1 MVISAVRRQ
10 ICERLELG
18 GVADASFDTDELM
31 CYALGVNRTQMSLFT
46 DKDVDE
52 KQIALLDELAKRRIA
67 GEPLQYILGEWEFY
81 GMPFYVGDGVLIPRA
96 DTEVLVD
103 CALSFLKTRQNADVI
118 DLCSGSGCIAI
129 SVKKN
134 APSVSMT
141 AVELYDKA
149 YDFLVRNA
157 ERNHSEINIV
167 KADVLQKSDGFG
179 MFDLILTNPP
189 YIEAEVVPT
198 LSKEVQSEPI
208 TALDGGKD
216 GLDYYRAIAENWLP
230 LIKSNGCIIA
240 EIGEDQAQ
248 SVTHIFKS
256 KGLLCETVK
265 DLNGLDRVIVGTK

>member
-1 MVISAVRRQ
+1 MVISAVRRH
-10 ICERLELG
+10 ICDRLELG
-18 GVADASFDTDELM
+18 GVADASFDTNELI
-31 CYALGVNRTQMSLFT
+31 CYALGVNRTQMSLFP
-46 DKDVDE
+46 DQDVDE
-52 KQIALLDELAKRRIA
+52 KQLSMLDELAKRRIA

-81 GMPFYVGDGVLIPRA
+81 GLPFYVGDGVLIPRA

-103 CALSFLKTRQNADVI
+103 CALNFLKTRQNADVI

-134 APSVSMT
+134 APSVNMT

-167 KADVLQKSDGFG
+167 RADVLQKDDGFG

-216 GLDYYRAIAENWLP
+216 GLDYYRAIAENWVP
-230 LIKSNGCIIA
+230 LLKPNGCIIA

-248 SVTHIFKS
+248 SVTNIFKL
-256 KGLLCETVK
+256 KNLICDTVK